1 MKSKH
6 IFLAILLTLIYSLCY
21 VLIKAGLA
29 YAPPLLF
36 GGLRTLI
43 AGAALLAYAFS
54 KCEPLFPP
62 KTRWK
67 GLLVLAFVGTTL
79 VFGAMFLSPGLAGAG
94 IASVLGN
101 SQALIT
107 VVLAALFLG
116 ERLTTGKTTAVIL
129 GLSGAILIAFPAL
142 KASNTESVLGIGLAL
157 AVSAG
162 TATGNV
168 IVKRYRI
175 KRGLLAF
182 AGWQLVLGSLPLL
195 FFSALSEHG
204 QEVTWNMAFAGILLF
219 LAVVETSFPTAA
231 WYWLVQQ
238 EDVGQLSLFF
248 FLVPIFG
255 LGLAALIFN
264 EAINLYEGTGIVAI
278 LAGIGALIW
287 EASHT
292 PVHAYTYCP
301 FCNTKVTIYAS
312 ASAN

>member
-6 IFLAILLTLIYSLCY
+6 IFLAILLTLVYSVCC
-21 VLIKAGLA
+21 VMIKAGVA

-43 AGAALLAYAFS
+43 AGTALLGW
-54 KCEPLFPP
+54 
-62 KTRWK
+62 T
-67 GLLVLAFVGTTL
+67 GLLILSFVSTTL
-79 VFGAMFLSPGLAGAG
+79 VFGAMFLSPALAGAG

-107 VVLAALFLG
+107 VALAAVFLG
-116 ERLTTGKTTAVIL
+116 ERLSMGKTAAVVL
-129 GLSGAILIAFPAL
+129 GISGVILIAYPAL
-142 KASNTESVLGIGLAL
+142 KASNAESTLGIGLAL

-168 IVKRYRI
+168 IVKRLKLR
-175 KRGLLAF
+175 RGLLAF

-195 FFSALSEHG
+195 FFSGLLEHG
-204 QEVTWNMAFAGILLF
+204 NEVAWNMEFGGLLLF
-219 LAVVETSFPTAA
+219 LTLVETSFPTAA

-238 EDVGQLSLFF
+238 EDVGRLSLFF

-255 LGLAALIFN
+255 LGIAALIFS
-264 EAINLYEGTGIVAI
+264 EAINLYEGVGITVI

-287 EASHT
+287 EASRT
-292 PVHAYTYCP
+292 PAHAFTYCP
-301 FCNTKVTIYAS
+301 VCNTKVAR
-312 ASAN
+312 

>member
-1 MKSKH
+1 MKGKH
-6 IFLAILLTLIYSLCY
+6 IFLTILLTLIYSLCY
-21 VLIKAGLA
+21 VMIKAGLS

-43 AGAALLAYAFS
+43 AGTTLLGWALFRRERLLPS
-54 KCEPLFPP
+54 

-67 GLLVLAFVGTTL
+67 ELLALSLVGTTL

-107 VVLAALFLG
+107 VALAAVFLG
-116 ERLTTGKTTAVIL
+116 ERLSTGKTAAVLL
-129 GLSGAILIAFPAL
+129 GISGVILIAYPAL
-142 KASNTESVLGIGLAL
+142 KASNAESTLGIGLAL
-157 AVSAG
+157 ATSTG

-168 IVKRYRI
+168 IVKRSKIR
-175 KRGLLAF
+175 RGLLAF

-195 FFSALSEHG
+195 FFSRLIERGH
-204 QEVTWNMAFAGILLF
+204 EITWNMEFGGLLLF
-219 LAVVETSFPTAA
+219 LALVETSFPTAA

-238 EDVGQLSLFF
+238 EDVGRLSLFF

-255 LGLAALIFN
+255 LGLSALVHK
-264 EAINLYEGTGIVAI
+264 EAINSYEGVGIVVI

-287 EASHT
+287 EASRT
-292 PVHAYTYCP
+292 PAHGFTYCP
-301 FCNTKVTIYAS
+301 VCNTKVTL
-312 ASAN
+312 